1 MGKYLSVLS
10 FVPPLFISWY
20 RDCACES
27 SLLDSSAII
36 GFQVDVLLQPF
47 NLRVSEAG
55 LYIIIVCVCVHNSLL
70 SVYLYYVYECL
81 YTRIVLY
88 FVGLSLA
95 SRLVKLLCMW
105 MPTC

>member
-10 FVPPLFISWY
+10 FVPPLFIGWY
-20 RDCACES
+20 RDCARES

-55 LYIIIVCVCVHNSLL
+55 LYIIIVCVCVCARQLTKCTCIMCMN
-70 SVYLYYVYECL
+70 VC
-81 YTRIVLY
+81 IPVL
-88 FVGLSLA
+88 FCIS
-95 SRLVKLLCMW
+95 
-105 MPTC
+105 